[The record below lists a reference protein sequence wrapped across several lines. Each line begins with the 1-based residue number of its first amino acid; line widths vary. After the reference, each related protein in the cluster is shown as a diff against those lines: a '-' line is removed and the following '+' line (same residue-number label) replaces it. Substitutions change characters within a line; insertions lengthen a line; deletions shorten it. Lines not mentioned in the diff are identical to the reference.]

1 MKRHAGAPP
10 AGAEET
16 LLIELSRPFHRFPRR
31 TRETGNSSD
40 KLRAFLQGEVK
51 MKKTVCLLALL
62 IVMTGCGKFTKW
74 SGKATSGSGVVKTE
88 KRDVGAFASVSVSG
102 AYEVEIVCQKQP
114 GIEIEGDDNILP
126 LVQTYVE
133 DNTLYI
139 HSERS
144 FNVKRA
150 IKLRITTGN
159 LEELNSSG
167 ASKITLEGV
176 KNEQLVIETSG
187 ASKID
192 AAGETKS
199 LEIESS
205 GASKVDVQELRAAR
219 VKVSLS
225 GAGRAN
231 VYASEEVNAD
241 VSGASQITYYGE
253 PKVVNKSVS
262 GAGSINKG

>member
-1 MKRHAGAPP
+1 MKR
-10 AGAEET
+10 
-16 LLIELSRPFHRFPRR
+16 
-31 TRETGNSSD
+31 
-40 KLRAFLQGEVK
+40 
-51 MKKTVCLLALL
+51 TVCLLALL
-62 IVMTGCGKFTKW
+62 VAMTGCGHLKW
-74 SGKATSGSGVVKTE
+74 GGHGLSGSGNIKTE
-88 KRDVGAFASVSVSG
+88 KRDVGAFTSVDVSG
-102 AYEVEIVCQKQP
+102 AYEVEIVCQKEP

-126 LVQTYVE
+126 LVQTYVKE
-133 DNTLYI
+133 GTLYVD
-139 HSERS
+139 SERG
-144 FNVKRA
+144 FNVKKA
-150 IKLRITTGN
+150 IKVRITTTN
-159 LEELNSSG
+159 LEGLSSSG

-205 GASKVDVQELRAAR
+205 GASKVDVQDLRATR

-225 GAGRAN
+225 GAGRAQ

-241 VSGASQITYYGE
+241 VSGASSVTYYGE
-253 PKVVNKSVS
+253 PKVVNKSIS

>member
-1 MKRHAGAPP
+1 MKR
-10 AGAEET
+10 
-16 LLIELSRPFHRFPRR
+16 I
-31 TRETGNSSD
+31 
-40 KLRAFLQGEVK
+40 
-51 MKKTVCLLALL
+51 VCLLA
-62 IVMTGCGKFTKW
+62 IVVAMSGCGALKW
-74 SGKATSGSGVVKTE
+74 SSKGLAGSGVLKTE
-88 KRDVGAFASVSVSG
+88 KREVGAFTSVDVSG

-114 GIEIEGDDNILP
+114 GLEIEGDDNLLP
-126 LVQTYVE
+126 LVKTYVK

-139 HSERS
+139 ESDRPYNTKKS
-144 FNVKRA
+144 
-150 IKLRITTGN
+150 IKVRVTTAN
-159 LEELNSSG
+159 LEGVSSSG

-192 AAGETKS
+192 AAGETRN

-205 GASKVDVQELRAAR
+205 GASKVDVQQLRASR

-225 GAGRAN
+225 GAGYAN
-231 VYASEEVNAD
+231 IYASEEVNAD
-241 VSGASQITYYGE
+241 VSGASKVTYYGE

>member
-1 MKRHAGAPP
+1 
-10 AGAEET
+10 
-16 LLIELSRPFHRFPRR
+16 
-31 TRETGNSSD
+31 
-40 KLRAFLQGEVK
+40 
-51 MKKTVCLLALL
+51 
-62 IVMTGCGKFTKW
+62 MTGCGKYMKW
-74 SGKATSGSGVVKTE
+74 DRKGTSGSGVVKTE
-88 KRDVGAFASVSVSG
+88 KRDVGAFSSVDVSG

-114 GIEIEGDDNILP
+114 AVEVEGDENILP
-126 LVQTYVE
+126 LVQTYVK

-139 HSERS
+139 KSERS
-144 FNVKRA
+144 FDVKRA
-150 IKLRITTGN
+150 IKVRVTTDN
-159 LEELNSSG
+159 LEGLSSSG

-205 GASKVDVQELRAAR
+205 GASKVDVQELRATR

-231 VYASEEVNAD
+231 IYATEEVNAD
-241 VSGASQITYYGE
+241 VSGASQVTYYGE

>member
-1 MKRHAGAPP
+1 M
-10 AGAEET
+10 
-16 LLIELSRPFHRFPRR
+16 LLIELSRPFHRSPRGHKEN
-31 TRETGNSSD
+31 REFSD
-40 KLRAFLQGEVK
+40 KLHAFLQGEVK

-62 IVMTGCGKFTKW
+62 LVMTGCGKYMKW
-74 SGKATSGSGVVKTE
+74 GNKGTSGSGVVKTE
-88 KRDVGAFASVSVSG
+88 KRDIGAFTSVNVSG

-114 GIEIEGDDNILP
+114 GLEIEGDDNILP
-126 LVQTYVE
+126 LVNAFVK

-139 HSERS
+139 ESARS

-150 IKLRITTGN
+150 IKVRITTGN
-159 LEELNSSG
+159 LEGLSSSG

-187 ASKID
+187 ASRID

-205 GASKVDVQELRAAR
+205 GASKVDVQELRASR

-231 VYASEEVNAD
+231 IYATEELNAD
-241 VSGASQITYYGE
+241 VSGASQVTYYGE
-253 PKVVNKSVS
+253 PKVVNKSIS